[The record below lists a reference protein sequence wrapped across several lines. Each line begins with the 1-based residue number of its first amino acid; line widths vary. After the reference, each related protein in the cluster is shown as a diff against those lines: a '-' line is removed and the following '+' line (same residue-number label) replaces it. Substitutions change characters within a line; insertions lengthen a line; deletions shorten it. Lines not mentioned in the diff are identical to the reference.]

1 MYIFH
6 SKLGTKILHDSTAVY
21 AKCKKVI
28 IENYL
33 PVTPQLFHFFR
44 TDNNT
49 RSSIVWIYDRIY
61 TTR

>member
-1 MYIFH
+1 MTVLLCRKIDE
-6 SKLGTKILHDSTAVY
+6 SKVNKRDLHT
-21 AKCKKVI
+21 
-28 IENYL
+28 ENYL
-33 PVTPQLFHFFR
+33 PVTPQLFNFFR